1 MYVNDISQYRFLK
14 EFGENL
20 KAELEDSRE
29 TLEELSE
36 DSGVSI
42 ASLSN
47 YVNGN
52 QIPSL
57 KAFINI
63 MFALDL
69 EPEDLVDF
77 NRRVAK

>member
-1 MYVNDISQYRFLK
+1 MKDISQHRFLK

-42 ASLSN
+42 ATLSRCI
-47 YVNGN
+47 NGL
-52 QIPSL
+52 QMPSL

-63 MFALDL
+63 LCALDL
-69 EPEDLVDF
+69 EPEDLIDF
-77 NRRVAK
+77 NRRVVK

>member
-1 MYVNDISQYRFLK
+1 MNDITQYRFLK

-36 DSGVSI
+36 DTGISI

-52 QIPSL
+52 QMPSL

-63 MFALDL
+63 LCAFDL

-77 NRRVAK
+77 SRRVAK